1 MSIQVLLLSA
11 SAKELHNAQKD
22 NALFKIEAT
31 IHFKILIQFLGLN
44 CFFFYMND
52 NCYLLASFS

>member
-11 SAKELHNAQKD
+11 SAKQLHNVQKD

-31 IHFKILIQFLGLN
+31 IHFKILIQFLGLK
-44 CFFFYMND
+44 FF
-52 NCYLLASFS
+52 LLYE